1 MHHMATPLRLLI
13 ALLLFITTISFQG
26 TTNGGE
32 EQRCAASS
40 SIDVRTTNT
49 GAAAGGDTVFEVRVK
64 NLCPCSVRDVH
75 LDGGGFAT
83 TVEVDPSVFRA
94 DDDGATYLLNGGEP
108 IASMATVTFHYA
120 WDHFFRITPRSMEVV
135 DQC

>member
-1 MHHMATPLRLLI
+1 MHMATPLCLLI
-13 ALLLFITTISFQG
+13 ALLFITISFQG
-26 TTNGGE
+26 TNGE
-32 EQRCAASS
+32 ERCTASS
-40 SIDVRTTNT
+40 SIDVRTINT
-49 GAAAGGDTVFEVRVK
+49 GAEAGGDTVFEVQVK
-64 NLCPCSVRDVH
+64 NLCPCSVRDVR

-94 DDDGATYLLNGGEP
+94 ADDGAVYLLNGGEP

-120 WDHFFRITPRSMEVV
+120 WDHFFQITPRSMEV